1 MAHSFFQGIF
11 AVFGRF
17 VCSNGQADYGGL
29 EKDEKKGPGWP
40 IIIAFT
46 IVFLATYPL
55 HMYFAELYLD
65 NDFNFLLA
73 KYCMGFLYVIFIP
86 VITLIAQ
93 KEIRGGVGMIIT
105 KKSSNTGVVMV
116 DMFDEPPN

>member
-1 MAHSFFQGIF
+1 
-11 AVFGRF
+11 
-17 VCSNGQADYGGL
+17 
-29 EKDEKKGPGWP
+29 
-40 IIIAFT
+40 
-46 IVFLATYPL
+46 
-55 HMYFAELYLD
+55 MYFAELYLD